1 MIVAKALASKDGR
14 SRSTLQI
21 NVFNVSPSSTK
32 SIKSRKSSSSS
43 SKASI

>member
-1 MIVAKALASKDGR
+1 MIVAKALAGKDGR

-21 NVFNVSPSSTK
+21 SMFNISPTYTK